1 MTYEEIK
8 YNFSLCNDNIDYYSI
23 NPLAN
28 YYVAYKK
35 ENDKTLILKLALN
48 EIITKTDKKPYFE
61 LALMEDEYFVNYNE
75 LIDKIVIDN
84 LPLQKLSHKK
94 GDMSLGQKFFNSET
108 EAKNE
113 AINKYQGDLNPKNI
127 LS

>member
-8 YNFSLCNDNIDYYSI
+8 YNFSLCNNFIDYYSI
-23 NPLAN
+23 NHLAN
-28 YYVAYKK
+28 YYVAYKE

-48 EIITKTDKKPYFE
+48 EIITKKDKKPSFE
-61 LALMEDEYFVNYNE
+61 LVLMEDEYFVNYNE
-75 LIDKIVIDN
+75 LIDKIVNNN
-84 LPLQKLSHKK
+84 LSLQKISHKK
-94 GDMSLGQKFFNSET
+94 GDMSLGQKIFNSET

-113 AINKYQGDLNPKNI
+113 AINEYQGYLNPKNI